1 MALWA
6 PWGLSPVLVIIIN
19 KNVVWN
25 SFQHP
30 KSLSKTSLKSSN
42 LLVTCSPYPYGLLV
56 ASLFIDSNVRPS
68 LIFWAILLAF
78 GPHEL
83 LFSRFSCSFEALQVG
98 PFRLLLEICL
108 LNPLMTVVSM
118 LLPML
123 LSVAFWFHG
132 FNFYLLGPSV
142 SKRFLVALQAK
153 SKPYAPFS
161 GTFGPVGDL
170 ADPLVPGE
178 GSKIQRW
185 VTYM

>member
-6 PWGLSPVLVIIIN
+6 PRSLSQALVIIIS

-30 KSLSKTSLKSSN
+30 KSSSKTSLKSSN
-42 LLVTCSPYPYGLLV
+42 LLVTCSPYPYGFLV
-56 ASLFIDSNVRPS
+56 APLFIDSIVKPS

-108 LNPLMTVVSM
+108 FES
-118 LLPML
+118 
-123 LSVAFWFHG
+123 SHDGCDIAYVAFRCILVSWVQFL
-132 FNFYLLGPSV
+132 FTRSISFEKILGGPASQIETLCTFLGNLWPRWWPSWSLGTWGGEQNSKMSNIHV
-142 SKRFLVALQAK
+142 S
-153 SKPYAPFS
+153 
-161 GTFGPVGDL
+161 
-170 ADPLVPGE
+170 
-178 GSKIQRW
+178 
-185 VTYM
+185 